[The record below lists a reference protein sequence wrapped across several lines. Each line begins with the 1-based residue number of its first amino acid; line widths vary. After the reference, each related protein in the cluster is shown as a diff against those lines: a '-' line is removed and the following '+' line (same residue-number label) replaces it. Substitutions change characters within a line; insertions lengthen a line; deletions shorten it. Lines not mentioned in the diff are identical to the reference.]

1 MALLD
6 IRLMGICAT
15 LIPVSIV
22 LMAVYQ
28 RASTP
33 IFQRV
38 RGLFA
43 DINGKLNES
52 IGGMSVIQLTNQQRR
67 FQREFAKTSTD
78 HYLAKVKDVTINGF
92 LLQPLVNLLHML
104 VLAGLLLG
112 FGFLDLSTIGAVQVG
127 VLYAFIN
134 YLGDL
139 TKPLTEMTSRLNMAQ
154 QALVSAGRVFEL
166 LDEPIVEPTGPVKF
180 PDNNRLELD
189 IRRFSY
195 DGKKD
200 VLRDIRFTVEAGAFI
215 GIVGH
220 TGSGKSTLLSLLMN
234 FYPIQEGGVWIG
246 GIPISRIS
254 RGIRTSGG
262 IRAGLIGFV
271 QQDPFIFADTVANNI
286 RMELPLDQDAIV
298 EAAQQAQ
305 LHEMVLGLSHGYD
318 TMLTEQG
325 KSLSA
330 GQRQLLSLARIL
342 ARKPRILLLDE
353 ATANIDSHTE
363 ALIRKSLMTLCGKV
377 TLIAIAHRLGTVKD
391 ADQLYV
397 LHHGHVQQS
406 GTHEELMAREGLY
419 KHMYELQHREKL
431 AS

>member
-1 MALLD
+1 MK
-6 IRLMGICAT
+6 I
-15 LIPVSIV
+15 
-22 LMAVYQ
+22 
-28 RASTP
+28 
-33 IFQRV
+33 
-38 RGLFA
+38 
-43 DINGKLNES
+43 KLQSRSHERTGHFPRN
-52 IGGMSVIQLTNQQRR
+52 RR
-67 FQREFAKTSTD
+67 SFSPE
-78 HYLAKVKDVTINGF
+78 
-92 LLQPLVNLLHML
+92 
-104 VLAGLLLG
+104 
-112 FGFLDLSTIGAVQVG
+112 
-127 VLYAFIN
+127 YAI
-134 YLGDL
+134 
-139 TKPLTEMTSRLNMAQ
+139 
-154 QALVSAGRVFEL
+154 
-166 LDEPIVEPTGPVKF
+166 
-180 PDNNRLELD
+180 D

-234 FYPIQEGGVWIG
+234 FYPIQEGGIQIG

-254 RGIRTSGG
+254 RG

-305 LHEMVLGLSHGYD
+305 LHEMVLGLPHGYD

-330 GQRQLLSLARIL
+330 GQRQLLSLARTL
-342 ARKPRILLLDE
+342 ARKLRILLLDE
-353 ATANIDSHTE
+353 ATANINSHTE
-363 ALIRKSLMTLCGKV
+363 ALVWKSLMTLRSKV

-419 KHMYELQHREKL
+419 KHMYELQHQGEFQLGWNQGYSPAR
-431 AS
+431 